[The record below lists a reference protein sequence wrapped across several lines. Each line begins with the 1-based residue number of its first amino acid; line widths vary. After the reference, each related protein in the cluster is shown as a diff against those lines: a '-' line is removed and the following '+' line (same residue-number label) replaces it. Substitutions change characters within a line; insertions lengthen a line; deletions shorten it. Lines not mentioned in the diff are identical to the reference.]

1 MISQVESDVKYSF
14 WFTIFCHTT
23 SIWESKQNL
32 VHFLAKCG
40 PCCQKNKVKQV
51 SFDIVVFLYDILE
64 RSFFLTKIMIPTLF
78 FCDK

>member
-40 PCCQKNKVKQV
+40 PWCQKNKVKQV
-51 SFDIVVFLYDILE
+51 SFDIVVFLYDIGKV
-64 RSFFLTKIMIPTLF
+64 FLFNENYDPYSLLL
-78 FCDK
+78 

>member
-23 SIWESKQNL
+23 STWESKRNL

-40 PCCQKNKVKQV
+40 PWCQKNKVKQV
-51 SFDIVVFLYDILE
+51 SFDIVVFLYDIGKV
-64 RSFFLTKIMIPTLF
+64 FLFNENYDPYSLLL
-78 FCDK
+78 